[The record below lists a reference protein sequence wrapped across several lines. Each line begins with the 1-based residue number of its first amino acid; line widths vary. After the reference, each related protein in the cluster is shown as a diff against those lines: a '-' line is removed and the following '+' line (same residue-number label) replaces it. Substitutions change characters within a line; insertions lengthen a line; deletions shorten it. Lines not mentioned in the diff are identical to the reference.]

1 MGKFFLY
8 FLIFISVI
16 VMSPNCVASADT
28 MDIANLK
35 ESEQSDEIKKELY
48 RYLIDNGWFNRA
60 IEEIILIEHN
70 EDENIFML
78 DNGFGAIIQ
87 CTFDAGKYEFEF
99 LGNADEAGYK
109 YEKNGNS
116 YKAAYNKSF
125 EEAVEEQGVAKD
137 YGYTQGTSQAK
148 PDIDWVVLSVII
160 SVGFIICLAGF
171 KFRKNFE

>member
-1 MGKFFLY
+1 MGKFILY

-16 VMSPNCVASADT
+16 VMSPNCASANT
-28 MDIANLK
+28 MDITNLK

-60 IEEIILIEHN
+60 VEEIILIEHN
-70 EDENIFML
+70 EDGYIFML

-87 CTFDAGKYEFEF
+87 CTFGTGKYEFEF
-99 LGNADEAGYK
+99 LGNADEAGYI

-137 YGYTQGTSQAK
+137 YGYTQGASQTK
-148 PDIDWVVLSVII
+148 PDVDWVVLSVII
-160 SVGFIICLAGF
+160 SAGFIICLAGL
-171 KFRKNFE
+171 KFRKNSG